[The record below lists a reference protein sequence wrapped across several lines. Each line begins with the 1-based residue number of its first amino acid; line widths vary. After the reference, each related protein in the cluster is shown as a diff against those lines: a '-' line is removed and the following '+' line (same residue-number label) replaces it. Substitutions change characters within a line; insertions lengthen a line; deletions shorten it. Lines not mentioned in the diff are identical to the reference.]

1 VLRRRCGSVWALAT
15 AALVASAALVAF
27 PAHAQ
32 ITGPLI
38 PPSLPSS
45 PQPVFPRLPSIPS
58 TPSSSPPGAPP
69 PSPPGQ
75 GAPPGPPAITPGNSA
90 TPAVS
95 ARTQRVT
102 VVSLDRRPEG
112 VFLVAR
118 DESGNDLVFALAGY
132 TSVLGADASRI
143 EVDHLRPADQIEVTW
158 FPEGARRTLLAI
170 RKVP

>member
-1 VLRRRCGSVWALAT
+1 MLCRRSGSVWALAT
-15 AALVASAALVAF
+15 AALLASASLVPL

-32 ITGPLI
+32 ITGPMV

-45 PQPVFPRLPSIPS
+45 PQPLFPKLPSIPS
-58 TPSSSPPGAPP
+58 APSSSPPGAAPQ
-69 PSPPGQ
+69 SPAGQ
-75 GAPPGPPAITPGNSA
+75 GAPAGPPTIAPGGSA
-90 TPAVS
+90 APAVS

-112 VFLVAR
+112 VFLVGR

-132 TSVLGADASRI
+132 TSVLGADASRA
-143 EVDHLRPADQIEVTW
+143 EVGDLRPADQIEVTW

>member
-1 VLRRRCGSVWALAT
+1 MWARAT
-15 AALVASAALVAF
+15 AALLAAAALVPL
-27 PAHAQ
+27 PAPAQ
-32 ITGPLI
+32 ITGPMV

-45 PQPVFPRLPSIPS
+45 PQPLFPRLPSIPS
-58 TPSSSPPGAPP
+58 APSSSPPGSAPQ
-69 PSPPGQ
+69 SPPGQ
-75 GAPPGPPAITPGNSA
+75 GAPPGPPTTAPGVSA
-90 TPAVS
+90 VPAVS

-112 VFLVAR
+112 VFLVGR

-132 TSVLGADASRI
+132 TSVLGADASRV
-143 EVDHLRPADQIEVTW
+143 EVGDLRPADQIEVTW

>member
-1 VLRRRCGSVWALAT
+1 MV
-15 AALVASAALVAF
+15 
-27 PAHAQ
+27 
-32 ITGPLI
+32 

-45 PQPVFPRLPSIPS
+45 PQPLFPRLPSMPS
-58 TPSSSPPGAPP
+58 APSSSPLDSAPQNP
-69 PSPPGQ
+69 AGQ
-75 GAPPGPPAITPGNSA
+75 GPPGPPTTAPGVSA
-90 TPAVS
+90 VPAVS

-112 VFLVAR
+112 VFLVGR

-132 TSVLGADASRI
+132 TSVLGADASRV
-143 EVDHLRPADQIEVTW
+143 EVGHLRPADQVEVTW

>member
-1 VLRRRCGSVWALAT
+1 M
-15 AALVASAALVAF
+15 
-27 PAHAQ
+27 
-32 ITGPLI
+32 I

-58 TPSSSPPGAPP
+58 APPSSPLGSAPQGP
-69 PSPPGQ
+69 AGQ
-75 GAPPGPPAITPGNSA
+75 GAPPGPPTIAPGVSA
-90 TPAVS
+90 APAVS

-102 VVSLDRRPEG
+102 VLSLDRRPEG

-132 TSVLGADASRI
+132 TSVLGADASRV
-143 EVDHLRPADQIEVTW
+143 EVSDLRPADQIEVTW